1 MSRGEILLLA
11 LQIAA
16 SALFSFGGITVVLV
30 QLQDTFV
37 DRHTLLTDD
46 QFWQSYALSSVAPGP
61 NGPIFM
67 SFLGWEVS
75 GAVVLGVCL
84 VAWAVPTLAVM
95 YALGRLGD
103 QESRPEIGRLLG
115 VLKAIAVGLLAAGTV
130 SMVTAFDFQVRQIG
144 IGQLLLAVAA
154 SVVLWRKW
162 LTPLPTLAVCM
173 TIGALLLG

>member
-1 MSRGEILLLA
+1 MSAWETLLLA

-30 QLQDTFV
+30 QLEDTFV
-37 DRHTLLTDD
+37 DRHALMSND

-67 SFLGWEVS
+67 SFLGWEAS
-75 GAVVLGVCL
+75 GAILLGVCL
-84 VAWAVPTLAVM
+84 VAWAVPTLTVM

-103 QESRPEIGRLLG
+103 YESRPEIGRLLA
-115 VLKAIAVGLLAAGTV
+115 VLKAIAVGLLSAGIV
-130 SMVTAFDFQVRQIG
+130 SMVTAFDFEVRFVGVGQVV
-144 IGQLLLAVAA
+144 LAAA
-154 SVVLWRKW
+154 AAVVLWRKW

-173 TIGALLLG
+173 AIGAMLLR

>member
-1 MSRGEILLLA
+1 MSAWEMLLLA

-16 SALFSFGGITVVLV
+16 SALFSFGGISVVLV
-30 QLQDTFV
+30 QLEDTFV
-37 DRHTLLTDD
+37 DRHALMSNDE
-46 QFWQSYALSSVAPGP
+46 FWQSYALSSVAPGP

-95 YALGRLGD
+95 YALGRMGEM
-103 QESRPEIGRLLG
+103 ESKPEIARVLD

-130 SMVTAFDFQVRQIG
+130 SMVTAFDFEDELVG
-144 IGQLLLAVAA
+144 VGQAVLAVAA
-154 SVVLWRKW
+154 AVVLWRKW
-162 LTPLPTLAVCM
+162 LTPLPTLAACM
-173 TIGALLLG
+173 AVGALLFR